1 MGKSFFMTEKDM
13 ERNNLLLKAK
23 EKRIKQV
30 KAAELLGLSD
40 RHFRRLLKAYKEDGA
55 QALVSKK
62 RGMQNR
68 LMKAEIKETIIGK
81 LKTVYQDCGPTFA
94 WEKLVEE

>member
-1 MGKSFFMTEKDM
+1 MGKSFFMKEKDM
-13 ERNNLLLKAK
+13 ERNNLLLKDK

-30 KAAELLGLSD
+30 KSAELLGISD

-68 LMKAEIKETIIGK
+68 LNHHRQAQNDMSGLWTDLCLGKA
-81 LKTVYQDCGPTFA
+81 C
-94 WEKLVEE
+94 